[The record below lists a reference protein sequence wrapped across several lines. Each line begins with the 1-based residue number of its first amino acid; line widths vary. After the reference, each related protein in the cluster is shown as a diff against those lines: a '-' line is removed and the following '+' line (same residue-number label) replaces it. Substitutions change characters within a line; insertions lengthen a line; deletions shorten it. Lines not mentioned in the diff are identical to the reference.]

1 MSLNIVVAVK
11 QVMDPEIPHSAFSI
25 SDNNKE
31 VVSPTFVAYYYLGAT
46 ATTGRPSSST
56 DFAKAG
62 SYTRVA
68 AFE

>member
-1 MSLNIVVAVK
+1 LRNHGLTPV
-11 QVMDPEIPHSAFSI
+11 
-25 SDNNKE
+25 KE